1 MRSRRRQL
9 SYGRNK
15 LYFLRLRRFCQFIL
29 NFGKYGFFDGWVGK
43 ESHSVLNTAEDFRL
57 LYCEKA
63 RVMCT
68 MWRFLSRHKFKEA
81 ARLLTHSIHAYPMSP
96 AWVWRVAF
104 HIFQCLKDDTGL
116 RSFNRILDM
125 FLLSDE
131 NNRMLEYTLYEMS
144 KGNLGNVQFCR
155 ANKQFVQKN
164 KYASSYA
171 TIIREPELAHIQRL
185 QRLYEGY
192 SFYGMWLKQV
202 HSLASSDDP
211 DESRSL
217 VDDLAEKAYHRLQ
230 EVEALV
236 SEGHLCDTFV
246 RALVEILK
254 YFNEH
259 TRAYDLLLDYA
270 EKVPENPNTLRYLCE
285 WHQLRQSTTDT
296 IHSSIVLSPTH
307 SLSNHTHNND
317 SSAYY
322 TDEFSDGN
330 TDVDRKVLR
339 PESSSQKKSAKGSM
353 KSSKICLKYRIAFCR
368 RVLPEPAPSLP
379 ENYASMTKKEVKGL
393 LRRNHPHLQTI
404 ITCLKRGK
412 YSDALDLS
420 FLLLDHPSWAVYCEP
435 WRLLRK
441 SILCIGKNNHQVL
454 HAWSIRKTYW
464 NQLHFSMSKL
474 PVIGKS
480 MKTMLN
486 KLDSVNLMNG
496 QSHSEDPLG
505 VEMTIVTD
513 YRPAVSREISSPSLT
528 S

>member
-353 KSSKICLKYRIAFCR
+353 K
-368 RVLPEPAPSLP
+368 
-379 ENYASMTKKEVKGL
+379 N
-393 LRRNHPHLQTI
+393 
-404 ITCLKRGK
+404 
-412 YSDALDLS
+412 
-420 FLLLDHPSWAVYCEP
+420 VYCLNQ
-435 WRLLRK
+435 RLLFLR
-441 SILCIGKNNHQVL
+441 IMQV
-454 HAWSIRKTYW
+454 
-464 NQLHFSMSKL
+464 
-474 PVIGKS
+474 
-480 MKTMLN
+480 
-486 KLDSVNLMNG
+486 
-496 QSHSEDPLG
+496 
-505 VEMTIVTD
+505 
-513 YRPAVSREISSPSLT
+513 
-528 S
+528 